1 MSTIYVLRIAR
12 CSGFEKMAGKVNRLN
27 IIFMAHFHY
36 PHGMASTKIVRNYI
50 EYLSQS
56 GDFNVKVLVLR
67 QGRVRL
73 ADDDLCGEYK
83 GVPYVTIGSNIRPG
97 FGALVKGPKYY
108 LDGMAYL
115 KKNYTKGHKNI
126 LYVYGYP
133 STDNIPM
140 IIFARI
146 SGYKIVFY
154 LVEDIAFQKSSPDF
168 LARLKNLS
176 ARFFARMLWMFA
188 DAVLV
193 VSNHLLEKMTRLAKG
208 RFKVAL
214 DPITVDFRNFDLLQR
229 HDHDSLRVFYGGTFD
244 EKDGVT
250 YLIEAFEDVCKR
262 HGNVELILT
271 GKGGKENMEVILAMI
286 AASNFRERI
295 LYKGFLP
302 DADYYKELFDSD
314 ILCMTRTS
322 SAFANAGFPF
332 KLGEYLATGRPVIAS
347 DVSDV
352 SLYLEDKN
360 SAVII
365 EPDSPQAIADA
376 IEYLLTNPDDAERIG
391 ANGKEAARKYF
402 DVRVAGEK
410 FKKLLIDL

>member
-1 MSTIYVLRIAR
+1 MTDKSDRIN
-12 CSGFEKMAGKVNRLN
+12 M
-27 IIFMAHFHY
+27 IFMAYFHY
-36 PHGMASTKIVRNYI
+36 PHGMAATKNVQNYI

-67 QGRVRL
+67 QSRVRL
-73 ADDDLCGEYK
+73 ADDELCGEYK

-97 FGALVKGPKYY
+97 IGALVKVPKYY

-115 KKNYTKGHKNI
+115 KKNYTKGQKNI

-146 SGYKIVFY
+146 LGYKIVFY

-188 DAVLV
+188 DVVFV
-193 VSNHLLEKMTRLAKG
+193 VSNHLLEKITRAAKG
-208 RFKVAL
+208 RFQVAL

-250 YLIEAFEDVCKR
+250 YLIEAFEEVCKR
-262 HGNVELILT
+262 HDNVELILT
-271 GKGGKENMEVILAMI
+271 GKGDKERMEVILDMI
-286 AASNFRERI
+286 AASDFRARI

-302 DADYYKELFDSD
+302 DEDYYKELFDSD

-352 SLYLEDKN
+352 ILYLEDKN

-365 EPDSPQAIADA
+365 EPDSVEAIAEA
-376 IEYLLTNPDDAERIG
+376 IEYLMADRENAERIG
-391 ANGKEAARKYF
+391 ARGREVAMKNFKVE
-402 DVRVAGEK
+402 VAGEK
-410 FKKLLIDL
+410 FCKRLKEL